1 MPRSRRN
8 RTTSLGLTFV
18 VVAVICAGLVLLASF
33 NEPASSPSKTPALLS
48 TPSGTV
54 TAVATENAPAAGR
67 ITPTVAQSPAG
78 AARNTMGMVV
88 LDVGQGDSLVVR
100 SPAGKTMLIDA
111 GESEKVAQS
120 VVLPMLRKL
129 GVSRLDYMVLTH
141 PHQDHVGGMPTV
153 LSALP
158 TDTAV
163 LSGQVS
169 TNVAY
174 RNWLTLIQEGK
185 AKALKAGRGTVLD
198 IGGGASAQVLNPPDR
213 VFDNDN
219 DNSLV
224 LRLVYDQVA
233 FLLMGDA
240 ERDAI
245 AALLQA
251 SADLKSDVLKVGHH
265 GSSNATTDA
274 LLNAANPRYAAI
286 SVGAN
291 NPFGHPHRE
300 TMELLNKH
308 SVEVYRTDRDGSIT
322 IETDGKSVTVF
333 TTKG

>member
-8 RTTSLGLTFV
+8 RTTSLGLTLV
-18 VVAVICAGLVLLASF
+18 VVAVICVVVLASFSGPPSNPSKMPAVAGSPSAAVTALAAQSTPPAGLV
-33 NEPASSPSKTPALLS
+33 
-48 TPSGTV
+48 
-54 TAVATENAPAAGR
+54 
-67 ITPTVAQSPAG
+67 TPTVPQSPA
-78 AARNTMGMVV
+78 ATAPNTMSVVV
-88 LDVGQGDSLVVR
+88 LDVGQGDSLLVR
-100 SPAGKTMLIDA
+100 SPAGETMLIDA
-111 GESEKVAQS
+111 GDSERVAEA
-120 VVLPMLRKL
+120 VIVPTLHKL

-169 TNVAY
+169 TNLAY
-174 RNWLTLIQEGK
+174 RNWLSLIQQGK
-185 AKALKAGRGTVLD
+185 AKALKAGSGTVLD
-198 IGGGASAQVLNPPDR
+198 IGAGASAEVLNPPDR
-213 VFDNDN
+213 LFDNDN

-245 AALLQA
+245 AALLRA
-251 SADLKSDVLKVGHH
+251 NADLKSAVLKVGHH

-274 LLNAANPRYAAI
+274 LLNAADPRYAAI
-286 SVGAN
+286 SVGAS

-308 SVEVYRTDRDGSIT
+308 GVKVYRTDRDGSIT
-322 IETDGKSVTVF
+322 IETDGKSVTVS